1 VTTIGVDFRFK
12 FLNIDDKVVKV
23 QLWDTAGQER
33 YRSLCN
39 IYYKG
44 ADFIIMVFD
53 LTDIVDSSENLRESG
68 QRLDQRDLYLLL
80 R

>member
-1 VTTIGVDFRFK
+1 MTTIGVDFRFK

>member
-1 VTTIGVDFRFK
+1 MTTIGVDFRFK
-12 FLNIDDKVVKV
+12 FLNIDDKVIKV

-53 LTDIVDSSENLRESG
+53 LTDIVDSSENLREPG
-68 QRLDQRDLYLLL
+68 QRLDQ
-80 R
+80 